1 MMNQEV
7 DANLVEL
14 ARRWGRKFTRY
25 RRFLEEL
32 PMDVRLVHSVFY
44 QSLLL
49 SGCEEIGRDET
60 LDNVYM
66 RCGGRLVVVKIG
78 EFEQDIQ
85 QRIGQLKVLSEDE
98 RSKLLDW
105 LPSVSVR
112 ISYNS
117 EDIVPS
123 FDVLGDK
130 PIYLTSFEGIP
141 LYLNT
146 IFVYSSSED
155 NSVSLDMF
163 IEAVSPSGS
172 RTQFVTIGCRYKLG
186 IRTVC
191 NILFSSRSAISM
203 LKGYPYLRQLSD
215 EEIKQVENSVI
226 ESLSKNYRVVDNLLR
241 SAEEVLSNGIRAL
254 VTLLLY

>member
-1 MMNQEV
+1 VGQQV
-7 DANLVEL
+7 DSNLVEL
-14 ARRWGRKFTRY
+14 ARKWSRKFMRY

-32 PMDVRLVHSVFY
+32 SMETQLVHSVFY

-105 LPSVSVR
+105 LPLVSVR
-112 ISYNS
+112 ISFNS

-130 PIYLTSFEGIP
+130 PIYLTSFEGISF
-141 LYLNT
+141 YLNT
-146 IFVYSSSED
+146 IFVHSSSED

-172 RTQFVTIGCRYKLG
+172 RAQFVTIGCRYKLG

-191 NILFSSRSAISM
+191 NILFSSRNAISM
-203 LKGYPYLRQLSD
+203 LRGYPYLRQPSN
-215 EEIKQVENSVI
+215 EEIKQVENSVV
-226 ESLSKNYRVVDNLLR
+226 EWLSKNYHVVDNLLR
-241 SAEEVLSNGIRAL
+241 NAEGVLSEGIKAL